1 MADQPLS
8 FNAWARERRGMRG
21 QLPDTPENRR
31 LMLDLQRQHADY
43 MKQFEPAVVQTAT
56 LPDGS
61 QAAVVNGQVVR
72 DSRPK
77 FETFTDNEG
86 YKAILNLDTGL
97 VQRATN
103 AQGLPVKETA
113 KKSGPAFMMGPDG
126 RPMFMPDSMTL
137 PEATPTPAPASAAPM
152 GAGVYETNMPT
163 PVSAPNLSPMAMGAG
178 TTMGMTPMP
187 QAAAPVVPAAAA
199 PAAPAAMTSP
209 EQIRAAFQAGQ
220 ITEAD
225 ALRLLRGGR

>member
-8 FNAWARERRGMRG
+8 FNAWARERRQMSG

-31 LMLDLQRQHADY
+31 FLLDLKREHADY
-43 MKQFEPAVVQTAT
+43 LKQFEPAIVQTAT

-103 AQGLPVKETA
+103 SQGLPVKETA
-113 KKSGPAFMMGPDG
+113 KKSGPSFMIGPDG
-126 RPMFMPDSMTL
+126 RPMFMPDSMAL
-137 PEATPTPAPASAAPM
+137 PEASPTPAPASVAPM
-152 GAGVYETNMPT
+152 GAGVYETNLPT
-163 PVSAPNLSPMAMGAG
+163 PVAAPNLSPMAMGAG
-178 TTMGMTPMP
+178 TTMGMSPMTNAP
-187 QAAAPVVPAAAA
+187 APVAAAAA
-199 PAAPAAMTSP
+199 PAAPPAMTSP